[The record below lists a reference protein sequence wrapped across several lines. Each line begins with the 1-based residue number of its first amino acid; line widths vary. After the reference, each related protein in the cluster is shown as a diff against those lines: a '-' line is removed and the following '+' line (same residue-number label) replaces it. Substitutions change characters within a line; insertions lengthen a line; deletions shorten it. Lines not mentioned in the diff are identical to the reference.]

1 MSGPVGPPLDG
12 IGPASVEEIN
22 LLPRELVEAL
32 YLRLVPPELLDRLEV
47 NPVTLAGPDGE
58 RRVRITAPDDKPW
71 ARIEV
76 RAASDD
82 RDPMLLIDVEMSPLA
97 VPELAFVQITDP
109 AAPRYGIDRDAE
121 GRDTLFG
128 TAGRNR
134 EEEVRA
140 MRAGLAPGQVRRG
153 QRLLGRVLDRMERF
167 CRLMNKEIYLIE
179 PLFYHSAILYERH
192 GCGYLFGR
200 EIMEEVDVGFAEGG
214 VLRARLDGSSAF
226 RPPGAHGT
234 VRGRSWALHD
244 GVLGRAW
251 GGVKMYKAAGRDAG
265 MVTFARGLY

>member
-1 MSGPVGPPLDG
+1 M
-12 IGPASVEEIN
+12 
-22 LLPRELVEAL
+22 
-32 YLRLVPPELLDRLEV
+32 
-47 NPVTLAGPDGE
+47 

-76 RAASDD
+76 RAAPDD
-82 RDPMLLIDVEMSPLA
+82 RDPMLLIDVEMSPLS

-192 GCGYLFGR
+192 GCGYLLGR

-214 VLRARLDGSSAF
+214 ALRARLDGSSAF
-226 RPPGAHGT
+226 RPPGAARDRARPELGAA
-234 VRGRSWALHD
+234 RRRRS
-244 GVLGRAW
+244 
-251 GGVKMYKAAGRDAG
+251 GGPGAGSRCTRRPGAMPAG
-265 MVTFARGLY
+265 